1 MGRRGCRNVGVWR
14 LLYLCAFLF
23 FVLMVSSAN
32 AQGVY
37 EAWVGWYDGPG
48 NGEDQARAIA
58 VDKNGY
64 IYVVGYSDQIGD
76 GSYQLTVI
84 TYGLNGDTLWLRRYN
99 AAFAYDLTVD
109 DSGYLYIAG
118 SNADYVTIKCKPNG
132 DTVWVRYYQGPWFL
146 DRPNALAVDA
156 GGNVYVTGESEN
168 IAGYEVYSECATI
181 KYAPN
186 GDTLWVRRLNSS
198 PGEAIAV
205 DTNGNVYVV
214 IDSATIK
221 YLPDGSTAWIRSFSG
236 DAVALDHQGSVYVAG
251 HSNGYFATIKFAPNG
266 DTAWLRTY
274 VSADSFGGNASAL
287 AVDDSGNVY
296 VTGYDTGF
304 PNDTI
309 LYYSGDDI
317 ITVKYDKNGDTLWTQ
332 RWNGPAN
339 LEDDSR
345 VLKLDDSGNV
355 YVAGYADEHLFLSY
369 SKSVTIKYSPD
380 GQMQWAEV
388 FDPVPGLDFDNEA
401 YDLAVDHVGNAYVTG
416 WVTVDNQDFLTIK
429 YSPCSALPGDVNSSS
444 SITLGDIVHLLNYV
458 FDRDYPPCLG
468 TDPGNCWDFGLTCRG
483 DVNNSASITLGDI
496 VHLLNYVFD
505 RDYPPCIGTDPGNCW
520 TPVASGACC
529 LL

>member
-1 MGRRGCRNVGVWR
+1 M
-14 LLYLCAFLF
+14 
-23 FVLMVSSAN
+23 
-32 AQGVY
+32 Y
-37 EAWVGWYDGPG
+37 EAWVGWYNGTLNDEDIAYAIGIGKDGT
-48 NGEDQARAIA
+48 
-58 VDKNGY
+58 V
-64 IYVVGYSDQIGD
+64 YVTGKSD
-76 GSYQLTVI
+76 YQLTI
-84 TYGLNGDTLWLRRYN
+84 IAYAPSGDTLWLRHYN
-99 AAFAYDLTVD
+99 AEFAYDLTVD

-118 SNADYVTIKCKPNG
+118 CNADYVTIKCKPNG

-146 DRPNALAVDA
+146 DLPNALAVDA

-186 GDTLWVRRLNSS
+186 GDTLWVRRYN
-198 PGEAIAV
+198 GGIGRAVAV

-214 IDSATIK
+214 TDSVVK

-236 DAVALDHQGSVYVAG
+236 RAIALDHEGKVYVAG
-251 HSNGYFATIKFAPNG
+251 RSNGYFATIKFAPNG

-274 VSADSFGGNASAL
+274 VSADSFGGSASAL

-332 RWNGPAN
+332 RWNGPEN
-339 LEDDSR
+339 LEDHSR

-369 SKSVTIKYSPD
+369 SKSLTIKYSPD
-380 GQMQWAEV
+380 GQMKWAKL
-388 FDPVPGLDFDNEA
+388 FDPVPGVAFSNEA
-401 YDLAVDHVGNAYVTG
+401 YDLAVNHAGNAYVTG
-416 WVTVDNQDFLTIK
+416 WISITNQDWLTIK
-429 YSPCSALPGDVNSSS
+429 YSPCSSIPGDVNGIGG
-444 SITLGDIVHLLNYV
+444 ITLTDIIHLINFY
-458 FDRDYPPCLG
+458 FDKDKPPCSG
-468 TDPGNCWDFGLTCRG
+468 SDPGNCWEPNPICRG
-483 DVNNSASITLGDI
+483 DVDGTPGTAITDI
-496 VHLLNYVFD
+496 IYLVNYYFD
-505 RDYPPCIGTDPGNCW
+505 KSRPATSCIGTDPGNCW

-529 LL
+529 LSVP